1 MDKDMN
7 TIELK
12 GEKKSIL
19 IGERQPIIVNCNFGV
34 NNQVELGLEIE
45 KIKRLFCNSDTTP
58 NTIMDLS
65 MLNGEFP
72 VAEYVRQNY
81 GIPIGIVPIYGLKNN
96 FDSESLIKQIH
107 SQAKNNIAFM
117 TMHFTADLD
126 LYDKAIRSRG
136 IPVTSRGG
144 KIILNNTIYHSQK
157 CNVYRKNIDKIIE
170 LALFYDFAISLGT
183 TFRPA
188 GICDACDE
196 VHIQETI
203 RQIELAKFLTSRGC
217 KVLIENVGHIGLD
230 KLAKHCSLLKQADV
244 PIMPL
249 GPVVLDSTIGSD
261 HISAAIGAAMMG
273 YFDAL
278 NIINVITPAE
288 HLHSKFSYNDVAEG
302 VKAAKIAAQSINYTK
317 FLEYASL
324 EHDIYNRRSLRKN
337 CIDNVKDCSRCD
349 IYCPLK

>member
-1 MDKDMN
+1 MN
-7 TIELK
+7 TIELR
-12 GEKKSIL
+12 GEKKNIL
-19 IGERQPIIVNCNFGV
+19 IGEGHPIIVNCNFGI
-34 NNQVELGLEIE
+34 NNRAELGSEIE
-45 KIKRLFCNSDTTP
+45 KIKKLFNNSDTTP

-65 MLNGEFP
+65 ILNGEFP
-72 VAEYVRQNY
+72 VAEYVRHNY
-81 GIPIGIVPIYGLKNN
+81 GIPVGIVPVYGMKNN
-96 FDSESLIKQIH
+96 FNSESLIKQIH
-107 SQAKNNIAFM
+107 CQAKNKIAFM

-126 LYDKAIRSRG
+126 LFDKAVRTRG

-144 KIILNNTIYHSQK
+144 KIILNNTIYHNQK
-157 CNVYRKNIDKIIE
+157 INIYRKNIDRIIE
-170 LALFYDFAISLGT
+170 LALFYGFVISLGT

-196 VHIQETI
+196 VHIEETV

-217 KVLIENVGHIGLD
+217 KVIIENVGHIGLD
-230 KLAKHCSLLKQADV
+230 KLEKHCSLLKQADV

-261 HISAAIGAAMMG
+261 HISASIGAAIMG

-288 HLHSKFSYNDVAEG
+288 HLHSKFTYDDVVEG

-317 FLEYASL
+317 FPEYASL
-324 EHDIYNRRSLRKN
+324 EHDIYARRSLRKN
-337 CIDNVKDCSRCD
+337 CMDNVQDCSRCD
-349 IYCPLK
+349 TNCPLK